1 VAVDAARDALLV
13 VSRLRFPG
21 WTATIDGKESDILGV
36 DGALMGVVVP
46 AGRHRVVLSYRPRSL
61 LLGALVS
68 LTGGVALA
76 ASMRGHGARSARR
89 TGHRDGVV

>member
-1 VAVDAARDALLV
+1 
-13 VSRLRFPG
+13 
-21 WTATIDGKESDILGV
+21 
-36 DGALMGVVVP
+36 MGVVVP